1 MKKDLT
7 SIKDL
12 TRSDIEELFKLAKSL
27 KVKPL
32 SKHNSLKGKS
42 LALVFQKPS
51 NRTRVSFEV
60 GMFELGGK
68 AVYLGPDE
76 VNLGVRES
84 FKDAAKVLSRYVS
97 AMVVRTFRHEDVLS
111 MAGFSS
117 VPVINGLSDLLHPCQ
132 GLSDLFTMQE
142 YFGKSRIKIS
152 FVGDGNNVLNSLL
165 IGCAVMG
172 MDIHVATPKGR
183 EPSSV
188 ILNEAKEIA
197 LEGKSKIVLTND
209 PAGCVEDADIIYTDV
224 WVSMGQE
231 SKKSQILDLFK
242 GYQVNEKLVSKA
254 KNSARIMHCLPAHRG
269 EEITDQVMDSQNS
282 IVYGQAEN
290 RLHVQKAILLKLLGD

>member
-1 MKKDLT
+1 MSSEKLNELQANVYSVTKLTREIKECIEDNAASYGYLKRDRYGHVNTRWSAGKDIVKKDLT

-117 VPVINGLSDLLHPCQ
+117 VPVINGLSDLLHP
-132 GLSDLFTMQE
+132 
-142 YFGKSRIKIS
+142 
-152 FVGDGNNVLNSLL
+152 
-165 IGCAVMG
+165 
-172 MDIHVATPKGR
+172 
-183 EPSSV
+183 
-188 ILNEAKEIA
+188 
-197 LEGKSKIVLTND
+197 
-209 PAGCVEDADIIYTDV
+209 
-224 WVSMGQE
+224 
-231 SKKSQILDLFK
+231 
-242 GYQVNEKLVSKA
+242 
-254 KNSARIMHCLPAHRG
+254 
-269 EEITDQVMDSQNS
+269 
-282 IVYGQAEN
+282 
-290 RLHVQKAILLKLLGD
+290 